1 MTEPTRKPRKP
12 HKYSPTDKDYTRTQR
27 SARRVAG
34 LNAIAVA
41 AGFDSWRKL
50 ETAALNGAIKI
61 TKIDEPGN
69 EKL

>member
-1 MTEPTRKPRKP
+1 MTTPDRKPRKP

-27 SARRVAG
+27 SARRVAK
-34 LNAIAVA
+34 LNELAKSV
-41 AGFDSWRKL
+41 GFDTWRLL

-61 TKIDEPGN
+61 TKVGESSN

>member
-27 SARRVAG
+27 SARRVAA
-34 LNAIAVA
+34 LNAIAQSV
-41 AGFDSWRKL
+41 GFNTWRLL

-61 TKIDEPGN
+61 TKIDESSN